1 MVIYYLSYILT
12 YMSGHKTKLNSK
24 QVHVLKSLFKFR
36 YASAELLA
44 KQKNV
49 SKRSLNNT
57 LTVLMDQG
65 YVSRR
70 YEKTY
75 KLLGKPAS
83 YFLAAKGLKLL
94 RDEYGLSQKVLH
106 SMYKNKFLSQNF
118 IDHNL
123 NVATACL
130 NLRAIYQDTFGIF
143 TKSEIADL
151 DYMPDQLPDLYLNR
165 KEPNQ
170 DKPNEYLLDIFTDT
184 QFFILK
190 KRIDAYVEHFDSGDW
205 PNSQYP
211 TVLIACPDARTEE
224 KLHKHI
230 QSTLDNNYIDEADLR
245 FMTTSTKSLLDGTR
259 DIWTNYQNK
268 DELLHL

>member
-24 QVHVLKSLFKFR
+24 QVRVLKSLFKFR

-70 YEKTY
+70 YEKSY

-83 YFLAAKGLKLL
+83 YFLATKGLKLL

-106 SMYKNKFLSQNF
+106 NMYKNKSLSQSF
-118 IDHNL
+118 IDHNQ
-123 NVATACL
+123 NIATVCL
-130 NLRAIYQDTFGIF
+130 NLRAIYQDTFSIF

-151 DYMPDQLPDLYLNR
+151 DYMPEQLPDLYLNR
-165 KEPNQ
+165 KEPSQ

-184 QFFILK
+184 QFFIIK
-190 KRIDAYVEHFDSGDW
+190 KRIDAYIEHFDSGDW

-230 QSTLDNNYIDEADLR
+230 QITLDNNYIDDEDLR
-245 FMTTSTKSLLDGTR
+245 FMTTSTKASLDGTSKE
-259 DIWTNYQNK
+259 IWTGQNS
-268 DELLHL
+268 ELAHL